1 MKTEIRI
8 THAMITTY
16 APTEHD
22 HLIARN
28 ANIGNM
34 YDIREMDGRR
44 VLWHKGHRTVAG
56 IVDVIPLRQES
67 KA

>member
-1 MKTEIRI
+1 MITEIRI

-16 APTEHD
+16 APTEQD

-56 IVDVIPLRQES
+56 IVDVIPLRPQA